1 MEVKF
6 LHKTKYLLFAILIA
20 TVSVFVGCSKIYEV
34 QNEDLRSQISFNNN
48 FNDFLSIYEI
58 VEHINSTKSS
68 QGIKRTN
75 LDSIEKQ
82 ANCKIIII
90 DSITS
95 DGDGYTYRI
104 QFPEYK
110 KGFNQSALNY
120 DGKARFGSVL
130 VDVSQNYRELNTTST
145 ISIGDTN
152 AFYIGSLNNP
162 IKKFSG
168 KINLNRSLLGVLSLS
183 FNQVKMVTEVD
194 SIIFSGQLAIQ
205 WSLGESTEGLFN
217 DVINYNGDGTFSYN
231 NLPNTS
237 WRTSLT
243 LVKNI
248 ENGCS
253 ANIVKGILQI
263 DKNDLRYRIDF
274 DPFNNMSCDNIAKI
288 YSAGK
293 EYEIRIQ

>member
-1 MEVKF
+1 MEVKI
-6 LHKTKYLLFAILIA
+6 LQKTKYVWSAILIA
-20 TVSVFVGCSKIYEV
+20 AVSVFAGCTKIHDV
-34 QNEDLRSQISFNNN
+34 QNEDLNSQITFNNN
-48 FNDFLSIYEI
+48 INDFLSIYEI

-68 QGIKRTN
+68 QGLVRTY
-75 LDSIEKQ
+75 LDTIENQ

-95 DGDGYTYRI
+95 DGDGYAYRI

-110 KGFNQSALNY
+110 KDFNQSALNY

-130 VDVSQNYRELNTTST
+130 VEVSQNYRELNTTAT
-145 ISIGDTN
+145 ISIGDSN

-162 IKKFSG
+162 IKKFTG
-168 KINLNRSLLGVLSLS
+168 KINLYRSFQGVLSMS
-183 FNQVKMVTEVD
+183 FNQVKMVTDVD
-194 SIIFSGQLAIQ
+194 SMVFSGQLAIQ
-205 WSLGESTEGLFN
+205 WSSGESSEGLFN

-231 NLPNTS
+231 NLPITS
-237 WRTSLT
+237 WKTSLA

-253 ANIVKGILQI
+253 GNIVKGILQI
-263 DKNDLRYRIDF
+263 DNNNLRYRIDF

>member
-1 MEVKF
+1 MEVKI
-6 LHKTKYLLFAILIA
+6 LQKMKQLSAAIFIVV
-20 TVSVFVGCSKIYEV
+20 VSVFFGCSKIYEA
-34 QNEDLRSQISFNNN
+34 QNEDLNSQITFNNN
-48 FNDFLSIYEI
+48 INDFLSIYEI

-68 QGIKRTN
+68 QGIKRSN

-82 ANCKIIII
+82 TNCKIIII
-90 DSITS
+90 DSITT
-95 DGDGYTYRI
+95 DGDGYAYRI
-104 QFPEYK
+104 KFPEYK
-110 KGFNQSALNY
+110 KDFNQFALNY
-120 DGKARFGSVL
+120 DGKARYGSVL
-130 VDVSQNYRELNTTST
+130 VEFSQNYRELNTSTT

-152 AFYIGSLNNP
+152 SFYIGSLNSS
-162 IKKFSG
+162 IKKFTG
-168 KINLNRSLLGVLSLS
+168 KINLNRSSLGILSIS
-183 FNQVKMVTEVD
+183 FNQVKMITKTD
-194 SIIFSGQLAIQ
+194 SMVFSGQLAVQ
-205 WSLGESTEGLFN
+205 WSSGESTEGLFN

-237 WRTSLT
+237 WKTSLA

-263 DKNDLRYRIDF
+263 DNNNLRYRIDF

>member
-6 LHKTKYLLFAILIA
+6 LHKTKYILSAILIA
-20 TVSVFVGCSKIYEV
+20 AVSVFVGCTKIYEV
-34 QNEDLRSQISFNNN
+34 QNEDLNSQIKFNNN
-48 FNDFLSIYEI
+48 INDFLSIYEI

-68 QGIKRTN
+68 FGIKRTN

-82 ANCKIIII
+82 ANCKINII

-104 QFPEYK
+104 QFPDYK
-110 KGFNQSALNY
+110 KDFNQSALNY

-130 VDVSQNYRELNTTST
+130 VDVSQNYRELNTTAT

-162 IKKFSG
+162 IKKFTG
-168 KINLNRSLLGVLSLS
+168 KINLNRSSIGVLSMS
-183 FNQVKMVTEVD
+183 FNQVKMVNDID
-194 SIIFSGQLAIQ
+194 SMVFSGQLAIQ
-205 WSLGESTEGLFN
+205 WSSGESTEGLFN
-217 DVINYNGDGTFSYN
+217 DVINYNGDGTFSHN
-231 NLPNTS
+231 NLPNTF
-237 WRTSLT
+237 WKTSSA

-263 DKNDLRYRIDF
+263 DNNDLRYRIDF

-293 EYEIRIQ
+293 EYEIRLQ